1 MKFKR
6 LLIITDTL
14 ITKIDG
20 EWFIFNSVANEI
32 NVFNELFQR
41 ISIIGVFKCNEQL
54 KDEIKQFERLKIQS
68 EPLFFREIS
77 RENPIYLNFFNI
89 ISNVY
94 QLITLVPK
102 FSKIHVR
109 GPGIPMFISLFFCV
123 FFPWKKWWFKFANTW
138 NTNTK
143 SEFWNFQKKLLKSFF
158 WIKVTVNGRN
168 SSDPEHIINFENPT
182 LIRTKPNSILKKN
195 TTSVLTFIF
204 AGRLTEEKGVVLAA
218 RGLVELAN
226 TKGNLSFKLII
237 AGNGPEQSILEKM
250 KDSSAVK
257 IQILG
262 AVSKDNLIRLFEE
275 SKFLVLPTLSP
286 EGFPKVVA
294 EAMSCGCIPIV
305 TNISSIPVYI
315 KDGFNGFL
323 LDHAGDLYFE
333 LLNLYDKIISLNN
346 CEMLIIQRNAQNT
359 AYDYFTYER
368 FKIRLESE
376 IFN

>member
-1 MKFKR
+1 LKFKR

-14 ITKIDG
+14 ITNIDG

-32 NVFNELFQR
+32 NVFNELFQT
-41 ISIIGVFKCNEQL
+41 ISIIGVFKSNEQL

-68 EPLFFREIS
+68 EPLFFREIL
-77 RENPIYLNFFNI
+77 RENPMYLNFFNV

-94 QLITLVPK
+94 QLVTLVPK

-182 LIRTKPNSILKKN
+182 LIRTKPDSILKKN
-195 TTSVLTFIF
+195 TTSILTFIF
-204 AGRLTEEKGVVLAA
+204 AGRLTEEKGVVTAA
-218 RGLVELAN
+218 RSIENYLN
-226 TKGNLSFKLII
+226 TQKNLSIKLII
-237 AGNGPEQSILEKM
+237 AGNGPEQKILEKI
-250 KDSSAVK
+250 KNSNVFE

-262 AVSKDNLIRLFEE
+262 AVSKGQLIKKFEE
-275 SKFLVLPTLSP
+275 SNFLILP
-286 EGFPKVVA
+286 
-294 EAMSCGCIPIV
+294 
-305 TNISSIPVYI
+305 
-315 KDGFNGFL
+315 
-323 LDHAGDLYFE
+323 
-333 LLNLYDKIISLNN
+333 
-346 CEMLIIQRNAQNT
+346 
-359 AYDYFTYER
+359 
-368 FKIRLESE
+368 
-376 IFN
+376 